1 MLNNCDCIVYFFI
14 SRFLLTTVIEIKINK
29 MQWVPLKT
37 YLLPSIAE
45 EIKGVWAEYQG
56 TSLFYN
62 IIEIVDQVKEGNT
75 DKIQDYVYLRASIKA
90 RIEEIN
96 EFYESN
102 INDPKIHYL
111 EKYKLYLQ
119 LHWRNEVF
127 DLTSEDIQNYKG
139 QKYAQSEKIKQK
151 DYSDSK
157 EHQDKRISSTPNEE
171 RKTKRNVR
179 PPSFSGPDV
188 EQEGFA
194 ARHSQA
200 AQHQAIQNNERQK
213 ANKTPPKYSA
223 KKPLEKKE
231 LIFRIKLTPE
241 EYSMYLHEKSKKT
254 LNS

>member
-1 MLNNCDCIVYFFI
+1 
-14 SRFLLTTVIEIKINK
+14 

-45 EIKGVWAEYQG
+45 EIKGVWIEYQG
-56 TSLFYN
+56 KFNILQF
-62 IIEIVDQVKEGNT
+62 IIEIVNQIKEGNT
-75 DKIQDYVYLRASIKA
+75 DKIQEYVYLRASIKA

-111 EKYKLYLQ
+111 EKYKLHLQ

-127 DLTSEDIQNYKG
+127 DIAKDDIQSYKE
-139 QKYAQSEKIKQK
+139 QKYPQSENIRYK
-151 DYSDSK
+151 DYEEQRESIDVKTSG
-157 EHQDKRISSTPNEE
+157 TPNEE

-188 EQEGFA
+188 GQEGFA

-200 AQHQAIQNNERQK
+200 AQHQAIQNNERLK
-213 ANKTPPKYSA
+213 ATKTPPKTVN
-223 KKPLEKKE
+223 KKPSDKKE

-241 EYSMYLHEKSKKT
+241 EYSMYLHEKSKR
-254 LNS
+254 L